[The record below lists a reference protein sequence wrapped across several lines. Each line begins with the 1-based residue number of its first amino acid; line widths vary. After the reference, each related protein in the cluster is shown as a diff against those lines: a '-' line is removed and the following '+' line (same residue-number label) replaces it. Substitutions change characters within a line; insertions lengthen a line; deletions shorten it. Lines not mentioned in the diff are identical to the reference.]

1 MTEKIRIVLADD
13 EPFVRKGL
21 CYIIEMQDDME
32 IVGEC
37 KDGKEAIKVAL
48 ETAPDMVIMD
58 IQMPDLS
65 GIMATKNIMSILPNT
80 KVVLLTTF
88 DVQQYVLDG
97 IRAGAVGYILKDTE
111 TEEMLDGIRSMNR
124 GAMIYNST
132 TANQAF
138 TQFIKHDNNDYNLA
152 GEELEYTETLTKREI
167 DVLQLLAYGK
177 QNHEIAK
184 ILYVS
189 EGTVKTHI
197 HNILQKL
204 DVTDRTQAAVM
215 AIRKKIVK

>member
-1 MTEKIRIVLADD
+1 MTKKIRIVLADD

-37 KDGKEAIKVAL
+37 KDGKEAIKITL

-58 IQMPDLS
+58 IQMPEIS

-80 KVVLLTTF
+80 KIVLLTTF

-111 TEEMLDGIRSMNR
+111 TEEMLDSIRAMNR

-138 TQFIKHDNNDYNLA
+138 TQFIKQDNEYKLVDE
-152 GEELEYTETLTKREI
+152 GLEYTETLTRREI

-184 ILYVS
+184 ILVVS

>member
-21 CYIIEMQDDME
+21 CYIIDMQDGME
-32 IVGEC
+32 VVGEC
-37 KDGKEAIKVAL
+37 ANGREAIRVAL
-48 ETAPDMVIMD
+48 ETATDMVIMD

-65 GIMATKNIMSILPNT
+65 GITATENIMSLLPTT

-111 TEEMLDGIRSMNR
+111 TEEMLDSIRAMNR

-132 TANQAF
+132 TANHAF
-138 TQFIKHDNNDYNLA
+138 TEIIKYDREYEVDGAENQ
-152 GEELEYTETLTKREI
+152 YTETLTKREI
-167 DVLQLLAYGK
+167 DVLQLIAYGK

-184 ILYVS
+184 ILCVS

>member
-13 EPFVRKGL
+13 EPFVRRGL

-37 KDGKEAIKVAL
+37 TNGKEVIKVTL

-65 GIMATKNIMSILPNT
+65 GITATKNIMSLLPNT

-111 TEEMLDGIRSMNR
+111 TEEMLDSIRAMNR

-132 TANQAF
+132 TANQAI
-138 TQFIKHDNNDYNLA
+138 TQIIKYDKEYGVDCAENQ
-152 GEELEYTETLTKREI
+152 YTETLTKREI

-184 ILYVS
+184 ILFVS

>member
-21 CYIIEMQDDME
+21 CYIIGMQDDME
-32 IVGEC
+32 IIGEC
-37 KDGKEAIKVAL
+37 ENGKEAIHVVL
-48 ETAPDMVIMD
+48 ESVPDMVIMD
-58 IQMPDLS
+58 IQMPDIS
-65 GIMATKNIMSILPNT
+65 GIEATKTIMDILPNT

-111 TEEMLDGIRSMNR
+111 TEEMLDSIRAMNR

-132 TANQAF
+132 TANHAF
-138 TQFIKHDNNDYNLA
+138 AQFLKHDNNPEVD
-152 GEELEYTETLTKREI
+152 EEENEYAEALTKREI

-184 ILYVS
+184 ILCVS

-197 HNILQKL
+197 HKILQKL
-204 DVTDRTQAAVM
+204 SVTDRTQAAVM
-215 AIRKKIVK
+215 AIRQKIVK

>member
-37 KDGKEAIKVAL
+37 ANGKEVIKVVL

-65 GIMATKNIMSILPNT
+65 GIIATQNIMSVLPNT
-80 KVVLLTTF
+80 KIVLLTTF

-111 TEEMLDGIRSMNR
+111 TEEMLDSIRAMNR

-132 TANQAF
+132 MANQAF
-138 TQFIKHDNNDYNLA
+138 TQFIKQDNVIEIDGAENQ
-152 GEELEYTETLTKREI
+152 YTETLTKREI

-184 ILYVS
+184 ILCVS

>member
-48 ETAPDMVIMD
+48 EAAPDMVIMD

-111 TEEMLDGIRSMNR
+111 TEEMLDSIRSMNR

-138 TQFIKHDNNDYNLA
+138 SQFIKHDYNFA

>member
-37 KDGKEAIKVAL
+37 ANGKEVIKVVL
-48 ETAPDMVIMD
+48 ETVPDMVIMD

-65 GIMATKNIMSILPNT
+65 GIMATQNIMSVLPNT
-80 KVVLLTTF
+80 KIVLLTTF

-111 TEEMLDGIRSMNR
+111 TEEMLDSIRAMNR

-132 TANQAF
+132 MANQAF
-138 TQFIKHDNNDYNLA
+138 TQFIKQDNAIEIDGAENQ
-152 GEELEYTETLTKREI
+152 YTETLTKREI

-184 ILYVS
+184 ILCVS

>member
-37 KDGKEAIKVAL
+37 ANGKEVIKVVL

-65 GIMATKNIMSILPNT
+65 GIIATKNIMSLLPTT

-88 DVQQYVLDG
+88 DVQQYVFDG

-111 TEEMLDGIRSMNR
+111 TEEMLDSIRAMNR
-124 GAMIYNST
+124 GAMIFNST

-138 TQFIKHDNNDYNLA
+138 TQFIQYDREYEID
-152 GEELEYTETLTKREI
+152 GEEIQYTEALTKREI

-184 ILYVS
+184 ILCVS

>member
-1 MTEKIRIVLADD
+1 MYFQWSIRSVPL
-13 EPFVRKGL
+13 VRKGL

-88 DVQQYVLDG
+88 DVQQYV
-97 IRAGAVGYILKDTE
+97 
-111 TEEMLDGIRSMNR
+111 LDGIRSMNR

>member
-37 KDGKEAIKVAL
+37 ANGKEVIKVVL

-65 GIMATKNIMSILPNT
+65 GIIATQNIMSVLPNT
-80 KVVLLTTF
+80 KIVLLTTF

-111 TEEMLDGIRSMNR
+111 TEEMLDSIRAMNR

-132 TANQAF
+132 MANQAF
-138 TQFIKHDNNDYNLA
+138 TQFIKQDNAIEIDGAENQ
-152 GEELEYTETLTKREI
+152 YTETLTKREI

-184 ILYVS
+184 ILCVS

>member
-21 CYIIEMQDDME
+21 CYIIGMQDDME
-32 IVGEC
+32 IIGEC
-37 KDGKEAIKVAL
+37 ENGKEAIHAVL
-48 ETAPDMVIMD
+48 ESVPDVVIMD
-58 IQMPDLS
+58 IQMPDIS
-65 GIMATKNIMSILPNT
+65 GIVATKTIMDILPNT

-97 IRAGAVGYILKDTE
+97 IRVGAVGYILKDTE
-111 TEEMLDGIRSMNR
+111 TEEMLDSIRAMNR

-132 TANQAF
+132 TANHAF
-138 TQFIKHDNNDYNLA
+138 AQFLKHDNNPAID
-152 GEELEYTETLTKREI
+152 GEENEYAEALTKREI

-184 ILYVS
+184 ILCVS

-197 HNILQKL
+197 HKILQKL
-204 DVTDRTQAAVM
+204 GVTDRTQAAVM
-215 AIRKKIVK
+215 AIRQKIVK

>member
-111 TEEMLDGIRSMNR
+111 TEEMLDSIRSMNR

-138 TQFIKHDNNDYNLA
+138 TQFIKKDNDYNLA

-184 ILYVS
+184 ILFVS

>member
-1 MTEKIRIVLADD
+1 MTKKIRIVLADD
-13 EPFVRKGL
+13 EPLVRKGL

-37 KDGKEAIKVAL
+37 ANGKEVFKVAL
-48 ETAPDMVIMD
+48 GTAPDMVIMD

-65 GIMATKNIMSILPNT
+65 GIVATKNILSLLPTT

-111 TEEMLDGIRSMNR
+111 TEEMLDSIRAMNR

-132 TANQAF
+132 TANHAF
-138 TQFIKHDNNDYNLA
+138 IQFIKDDREHEIDGAESQYV
-152 GEELEYTETLTKREI
+152 ETLTKREI
-167 DVLQLLAYGK
+167 DVLQLVAYGK

-184 ILYVS
+184 ILFVS

>member
-37 KDGKEAIKVAL
+37 KNGKEAIKIAL
-48 ETAPDMVIMD
+48 ETTPDMVIMD
-58 IQMPDLS
+58 IQMPDIS
-65 GIMATKNIMSILPNT
+65 GITATKNIMSILPNT

-111 TEEMLDGIRSMNR
+111 TEEMLDSIRATNR

-138 TQFIKHDNNDYNLA
+138 TQFIKQEDDCILVD
-152 GEELEYTETLTKREI
+152 EELEYKEALTKREI

-184 ILYVS
+184 ILFVS

-197 HNILQKL
+197 HNILRKL

>member
-21 CYIIEMQDDME
+21 CYIIGMQDDME
-32 IVGEC
+32 IIGEC
-37 KDGKEAIKVAL
+37 ENGKEAIHAVL
-48 ETAPDMVIMD
+48 ESVPDVVIMD
-58 IQMPDLS
+58 IQMPDIS
-65 GIMATKNIMSILPNT
+65 GIVATKTIMDILPNT

-111 TEEMLDGIRSMNR
+111 TEEMLDSIRAMNR

-132 TANQAF
+132 TANHAF
-138 TQFIKHDNNDYNLA
+138 AQFLKHNNNPEMD
-152 GEELEYTETLTKREI
+152 GEENEYAEALTKREI

-184 ILYVS
+184 ILCVS

-197 HNILQKL
+197 HKILQKL
-204 DVTDRTQAAVM
+204 GVTDRTQAAVM
-215 AIRKKIVK
+215 AIRQKIVK

>member
-37 KDGKEAIKVAL
+37 KDGKEAIKIAL
-48 ETAPDMVIMD
+48 ETVPDMVIMD
-58 IQMPDLS
+58 IQMPDIS

-111 TEEMLDGIRSMNR
+111 TEEMLDSIRAMNR

-138 TQFIKHDNNDYNLA
+138 THFIKQENDYNLA
-152 GEELEYTETLTKREI
+152 DEELEYKEALTKREI

-184 ILYVS
+184 ILFVS
-189 EGTVKTHI
+189 DGTVKTHI

>member
-1 MTEKIRIVLADD
+1 
-13 EPFVRKGL
+13 
-21 CYIIEMQDDME
+21 MQDDME

-37 KDGKEAIKVAL
+37 KDGKEAIKIAL
-48 ETAPDMVIMD
+48 ETTPDMVIMD
-58 IQMPDLS
+58 IQMPDIS
-65 GIMATKNIMSILPNT
+65 GITATKNIMSILPNT

-111 TEEMLDGIRSMNR
+111 TEEMLDSIRATNR

-138 TQFIKHDNNDYNLA
+138 TQFIKQEDNCILA
-152 GEELEYTETLTKREI
+152 DEEFEYKDALTKREV

-184 ILYVS
+184 ILFVS
-189 EGTVKTHI
+189 EGTVKTHT
-197 HNILQKL
+197 HNIFQKL

-215 AIRKKIVK
+215 AIRKKL

>member
-65 GIMATKNIMSILPNT
+65 GIMATQNIMSILPNT

-111 TEEMLDGIRSMNR
+111 TEEMLDSIRSMNR

-138 TQFIKHDNNDYNLA
+138 TQFIKKDNDYNLA

-184 ILYVS
+184 ILFVS

>member
-21 CYIIEMQDDME
+21 CYIIDMQDDME

-37 KDGKEAIKVAL
+37 ANGKEVIKVTL

-58 IQMPDLS
+58 IQMPDIS
-65 GIMATKNIMSILPNT
+65 GITATKNIMNLLPTT

-111 TEEMLDGIRSMNR
+111 TEEMLDSIRAMNR

-132 TANQAF
+132 TANHAF
-138 TQFIKHDNNDYNLA
+138 TEIIKYDREYEIDGTENQ
-152 GEELEYTETLTKREI
+152 YTETLTKREI
-167 DVLQLLAYGK
+167 DVLQLVAYGK

-184 ILYVS
+184 ILCVS

>member
-1 MTEKIRIVLADD
+1 MVEKIRIVLADD

-21 CYIIEMQDDME
+21 CYIIGMQEDME
-32 IVGEC
+32 IIGEC
-37 KDGKEAIKVAL
+37 ENGQGVISTTL
-48 ETAPDMVIMD
+48 ETVPDMVIMD
-58 IQMPDLS
+58 IQMPDIS
-65 GIMATKNIMSILPNT
+65 GIEATKNIMDKLPNT

-111 TEEMLDGIRSMNR
+111 TEEMLDGIRAMNR

-132 TANQAF
+132 TANHAF
-138 TQFIKHDNNDYNLA
+138 AQFLKYDNVP
-152 GEELEYTETLTKREI
+152 EEDSTANEYAEALTKREI

-184 ILYVS
+184 ILCVS

-197 HNILQKL
+197 HKILQKL
-204 DVTDRTQAAVM
+204 EVTDRTQAAVM
-215 AIRKKIVK
+215 AIRQKIVK